1 MGRWRVRAAAVMLVV
16 LSTACDDDPTGSVRV
31 DRVEV
36 GPADQVLVV
45 GDSTT
50 VTAVPLTS
58 GGDVVVG
65 PVLWRTL
72 SPTVATLQVSG
83 GTAVVKAVGPGV
95 VRIEAESGGRT
106 GFVNVTVIAAP
117 VVAEVTVLPVTL
129 VLEAGQ
135 VAALEA
141 VARTAQGEVV
151 TGRAVTWTVDGAAAT
166 VTPEGTPSWARVTA
180 QAPGDAVV
188 RAVIDGVAGA
198 AEIEVVTTAP
208 PPAEVATVEI
218 APSNFSLPVD
228 HETPLQAIAKD
239 LDGMA
244 ISGRAVTWVS
254 TDEAVATI
262 TPIGV
267 SPFATFLAKSA
278 GTTKIRASIDGIT
291 AEITVTVTA
300 APPPPEQLW
309 YLFFAGPHHGIWAN
323 QLIDMRQFLTGH
335 GSNGPVANPVVVWSI
350 DDPAIAT
357 IDENGNVRGLTKG
370 TTRVRATAGDVV
382 ATTLVTV
389 YQPIPGPVVYD
400 LTYDW
405 WTGEWHMPPVIGTET
420 WMDGN
425 GVEHDVQLWLTGG
438 SLTLADN
445 GDYTRLLRYQGWV
458 TSQNGMAQLVI
469 DREVI
474 DTGTASIMV
483 GGETGYWMHSTTTPG
498 LVYELVA
505 HQPGNLIMRT
515 EVGTAPK
522 SPYMFRMRQ

>member
-1 MGRWRVRAAAVMLVV
+1 MLVV
-16 LSTACDDDPTGSVRV
+16 LSTACNDDPTGTVRV

-50 VTAVPLTS
+50 ITAVPMTS
-58 GGDVVVG
+58 AGDVVVG

-72 SPTVATLQVSG
+72 SPTVATLRVTG
-83 GTAVVKAVGPGV
+83 GTAVVKAVGPGS

-117 VVAEVTVLPVTL
+117 IVAEVTVLPVTL

-135 VAALEA
+135 AVALEA
-141 VARTAQGEVV
+141 VARTAGGDVV
-151 TGRAVTWTVDGAAAT
+151 TGRAVTWSVEGAAVT
-166 VTPEGTPSWARVTA
+166 VTPEATPGWARATA
-180 QAPGDAVV
+180 QAPGSAVV
-188 RAVIDGVAGA
+188 RATIDGIAAA

-208 PPAEVATVEI
+208 PPAQVATVEI
-218 APSNFSLPVD
+218 APSNFSLPVN

-239 LDGMA
+239 AGGEV
-244 ISGRAVTWVS
+244 ISGREVTWFS
-254 TDEAVATI
+254 TAEAVATV

-267 SPFATFLAKSA
+267 SPFATFLAKAA
-278 GTTKIRASIDGIT
+278 GTTTIRATVDGIT

-300 APPPPEQLW
+300 APPPADQPW
-309 YLFFAGPHHGIWAN
+309 YLFFAGSNRGIWTN

-335 GSNGPVANPVVVWSI
+335 GPNGPIANPAVVWSI
-350 DDPAIAT
+350 DDPAIAA

-389 YQPIPGPVVYD
+389 YQPVPGPVDYD

-405 WTGEWHMPPVIGTET
+405 WTGEWRMPPTVGTET
-420 WMDGN
+420 WTDGN
-425 GVEHDVQLWLTGG
+425 GVAHQVELWLTGG

-445 GDYTRLLRYQGWV
+445 GDYTRVLTYQGWV
-458 TSQNGMAQLVI
+458 TGANGMAQLVI
-469 DREVI
+469 DREVM
-474 DTGTASIMV
+474 DTGVASIMV

-505 HQPGNLIMRT
+505 YQPGNLIMRT